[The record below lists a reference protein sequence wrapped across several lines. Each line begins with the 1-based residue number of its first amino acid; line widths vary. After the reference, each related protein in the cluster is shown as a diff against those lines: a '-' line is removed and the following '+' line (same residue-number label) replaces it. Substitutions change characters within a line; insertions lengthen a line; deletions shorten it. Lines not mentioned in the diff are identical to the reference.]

1 MITKLFL
8 IKLISIYMNNLSK
21 DIIDPCIIEIIL
33 KKGKANIKIKSILNE
48 NINEQDLLEIKANTK
63 EYSDILLNLGI
74 K

>member
-1 MITKLFL
+1 
-8 IKLISIYMNNLSK
+8 MNNLSK